1 MWELDYKEGWV
12 PKNWRF
18 WIVVLE
24 RTLEIPLASKE
35 IKPVNAKGYQ
45 PWIFIRRTDAEAEVL
60 ILWPPD
66 VKSWLI
72 GKDHDARKDWGQE
85 EKGLKEDEM
94 VGWHHWLNGHEFEQT
109 QGYSDGQGSVAWV
122 QFMELQSV
130 RHNWVPEQQQ
140 QSGRRCQSV
149 AQRLG
154 TPGLKVFN
162 TLNYTEIFLSKLHIN
177 KKISVF

>member
-1 MWELDYKEGWV
+1 MVQNLYH
-12 PKNWRF
+12 NWCF
-18 WIVVLE
+18 KIVLLE
-24 RTLEIPLASKE
+24 KTLESPWDSKE
-35 IKPVNAKGYQ
+35 TKSVNPKGNQ
-45 PWIFIRRTDAEAEVL
+45 PWIFTGRTDAEAEVP
-60 ILWPPD
+60 ILWTPD
-66 VKSWLI
+66 VKSWFI

-85 EKGLKEDEM
+85 EKGPKEDEM

-140 QSGRRCQSV
+140 QSDRRCQSV

-162 TLNYTEIFLSKLHIN
+162 TLNYTAILLSKVPIN
-177 KKISVF
+177 NKISVF